1 MALPATTTAALL
13 SSHASTAAVP
23 LAGSFRLCVSGY
35 ARPLCRDFYSIGYS
49 QISCWLSLRCGGR
62 RRRLSEQLCL
72 AVEGSEVALEEV
84 EEEESVEATAAVD
97 GGGEAEAEEGE
108 EDDKR
113 RKLYVV
119 NLPWNFTAPEMRD
132 LFGQCGTVK
141 DVEIIKQKGG
151 KGRGFAFITMNSAEE
166 ARAVIEKFDSY
177 ELQERI
183 IRVEFAKSMKKPP
196 HPAGATMESRHKIY
210 VSNLAWKARSNN
222 LREFFAGSFKPVSVR
237 VVFDTPTGRAAGYG
251 FVSFATEEEMEAAI
265 SELDG
270 KELMGRPVRLKA
282 SQRKEG

>member
-1 MALPATTTAALL
+1 
-13 SSHASTAAVP
+13 
-23 LAGSFRLCVSGY
+23 
-35 ARPLCRDFYSIGYS
+35 
-49 QISCWLSLRCGGR
+49 
-62 RRRLSEQLCL
+62 
-72 AVEGSEVALEEV
+72 
-84 EEEESVEATAAVD
+84 
-97 GGGEAEAEEGE
+97 
-108 EDDKR
+108 
-113 RKLYVV
+113 
-119 NLPWNFTAPEMRD
+119 MRD

-196 HPAGATMESRHKIY
+196 HPAGATVESQHKIY

-222 LREFFAGSFKPVSVR
+222 LRE

-282 SQRKEG
+282 SQRKS